1 MSTRYTEP
9 TWQECPRCR
18 AVVPSGTAY
27 CPECG
32 ERLDVQRAPDPGA
45 PQAYD
50 DRADRGRPA
59 WLPMAL
65 GFGGATILGLVV
77 LLAILVTRGDPA
89 LADASASASA
99 TPLAS
104 LGASAEAS
112 ASAAPSNAAS
122 PSPNPT
128 PRPALANRS
137 IAEVQ
142 ADAELR
148 TQPGAG
154 DVIGT
159 LGSGTRVFVIG
170 APQDDESRWYRV
182 AVVDGPYSECND
194 GFCPNDIGYLADGAS
209 EADAILEAV
218 TLECA
223 PSPMDSATLGGLLPL
238 ERLACYGGNPIVV
251 TGTLDHCYCDGPIG
265 TTYNPSWLASPVT
278 LFLFDGTT
286 DGWVRFE
293 RNEYPADI
301 QAGFVVEATV
311 AMEHDASPDC
321 TTSSDDTSTAEQVL
335 YCRTQMVVES
345 LEVIGFDDSVG
356 P

>member
-32 ERLDVQRAPDPGA
+32 ERLDVRRAPEPG

-50 DRADRGRPA
+50 DRASDGRGRPS

-65 GFGGATILGLVV
+65 GFGGAAIVGLVV

-89 LADASASASA
+89 LADASASA
-99 TPLAS
+99 TPSAS
-104 LGASAEAS
+104 LGASAGPS
-112 ASAAPSNAAS
+112 ANAAS
-122 PSPNPT
+122 SDAPSPSPTPT

-154 DVIGT
+154 DVIGA
-159 LGSGTRVFVIG
+159 LGTGTRVFVIG
-170 APQDDESRWYRV
+170 TPQDDESRWYRV
-182 AVVDGPYSECND
+182 AVVEGPYSECHD
-194 GFCPNDIGYLADGAS
+194 GFCPNDIGYLADGTS
-209 EADAILEAV
+209 DADAILEAV
-218 TLECA
+218 TLDCA
-223 PSPMDSATLGGLLPL
+223 PSPIDAATLSELLPL
-238 ERLACYGGNPIVV
+238 ERLACYGGSPIVV

-278 LFLFDGTT
+278 LFLFDGAT
-286 DGWVRFE
+286 DAWVRFE
-293 RNEYPADI
+293 RNQIPDGLE
-301 QAGFVVEATV
+301 AGDVVEATL
-311 AMEHDASPDC
+311 AMEHDAAPDC
-321 TTSSDDTSTAEQVL
+321 TSSSTETSTAEVVL
-335 YCRTQMVVES
+335 SCRTQLVVED
-345 LEVIGFDDSVG
+345 LEVVGFDDSLE